1 MIMQIIQLIKFNI
14 LMHRLQ
20 RKMQVTHSQI
30 SINLYS
36 LILTQNILKLII
48 QTTVQFQ
55 INHLSQFNCNI
66 SMKKK
71 NRSNLYSVNWI
82 ESKLRIKNF

>member
-1 MIMQIIQLIKFNI
+1 
-14 LMHRLQ
+14 
-20 RKMQVTHSQI
+20 MQVTHSQI

>member
-1 MIMQIIQLIKFNI
+1 
-14 LMHRLQ
+14 MHRLQ
-20 RKMQVTHSQI
+20 RKMQVTHSRI

-48 QTTVQFQ
+48 QITVQFQ

-82 ESKLRIKNF
+82 ESKLIIKNF